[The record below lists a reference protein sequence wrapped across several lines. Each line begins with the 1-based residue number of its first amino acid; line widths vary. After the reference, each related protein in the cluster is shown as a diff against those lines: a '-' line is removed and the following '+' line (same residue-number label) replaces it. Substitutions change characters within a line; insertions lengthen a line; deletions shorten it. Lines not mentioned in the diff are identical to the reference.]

1 MRIAYFDCFAGVSG
15 DMILGALVDAGAP
28 LATLQKAMASLPLPG
43 LGLRAER
50 VRRQGLAATKVTV
63 LTGEPSPPLRHLS
76 DLERLVAEG
85 ELSPRVREM
94 ALAVFRR
101 LAEAEARVHGSSP
114 DHVHFHEIG
123 AADTVADVIGAAVGL
138 EALGVARIVAS
149 PLPASPGW
157 IKGEH
162 GPLPL
167 PAPATLELMRGLPTR
182 PLAPSSTGESER
194 VTPTG
199 AAILGAWAESWGLI
213 PEMIPAAIGYGAG
226 GRDDPDIPN
235 LLRVIV
241 GENAEAPHPERL
253 ALLETN
259 IDDMS
264 PQLFAPTMER
274 LLKAGALDVY
284 LTPIIMKKGRPAT
297 LVSVLAPLP
306 AVDDLAQILYEETT
320 TIGVRWHEVARRA
333 LPRRWETVETEFGR
347 ARVKLA
353 AWKPGEWKAMP
364 EYDDCV
370 TLAEAAGAP
379 VRVVQAAVMAAA
391 QTLIRPE
398 KKEVR

>member
-1 MRIAYFDCFAGVSG
+1 MRIAYFDAFAGVSG

-28 LATLQKAMASLPLPG
+28 LEALQKVLAGLPIPG

-50 VRRQGLAATKVTV
+50 VRRKGLAGTKVTV
-63 LTGEPSPPLRHLS
+63 LTEEPSPPLRHLS
-76 DLERLVAEG
+76 DLERVVAEG
-85 ELSPRVREM
+85 DLSPRVREM

-101 LAEAEARVHGSSP
+101 LAEAEARVHGLP
-114 DHVHFHEIG
+114 LDHVHFHEVG
-123 AADTVADVIGAAVGL
+123 AADTVADVVGAAAGL
-138 EALGVARIVAS
+138 EALGVERVAAS

-162 GPLPL
+162 GSLPL
-167 PAPATLELMRGLPTR
+167 PAPAALELMRGLPVR
-182 PLAPSSTGESER
+182 PLAPSSAGNGER

-199 AAILGAWAESWGLI
+199 AAILGAWAEAWGLI
-213 PEMIPAAIGYGAG
+213 PEMIPSAIGYGAG
-226 GRDDPDIPN
+226 ERDDPDIPN
-235 LLRVIV
+235 LLRVVV
-241 GENAEAPHPERL
+241 GEAVVSSHPERL
-253 ALLETN
+253 VILETN

-264 PQLFAPTMER
+264 PQLFAPMLDR

-297 LVSVLAPLP
+297 LVSVLAP
-306 AVDDLAQILYEETT
+306 AQTVENLAQILYEETT

-353 AWKPGEWKAMP
+353 EWRPGEWKAMP
-364 EYDDCV
+364 EYEDCV
-370 TLAEAAGAP
+370 ALAEGAGVP

-391 QTLIRPE
+391 QTLTKPE
-398 KKEVR
+398 RIG